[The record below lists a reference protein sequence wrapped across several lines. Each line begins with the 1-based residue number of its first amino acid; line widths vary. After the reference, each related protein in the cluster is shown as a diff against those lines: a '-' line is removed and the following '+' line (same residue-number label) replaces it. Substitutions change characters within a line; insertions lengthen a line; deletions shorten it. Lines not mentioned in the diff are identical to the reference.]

1 MVLSTSCGFSLPP
14 GGQKPMTA
22 ASNEIFRL
30 KMLLKYISVERI
42 DKKQWDIMKL
52 LRNIYVTM
60 TVMIASE
67 DVQLNIV

>member
-1 MVLSTSCGFSLPP
+1 
-14 GGQKPMTA
+14 
-22 ASNEIFRL
+22 
-30 KMLLKYISVERI
+30 MLLKYISVERI